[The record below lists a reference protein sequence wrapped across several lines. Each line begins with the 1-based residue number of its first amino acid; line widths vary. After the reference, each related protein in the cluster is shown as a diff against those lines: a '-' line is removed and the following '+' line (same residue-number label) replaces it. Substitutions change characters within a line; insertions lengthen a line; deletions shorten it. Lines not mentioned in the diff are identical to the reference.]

1 MELEKYKEQHSK
13 LQESLREEY
22 LGVIESLRQLRKL
35 ENDCRFDVKETSQKL
50 SKVSESLESQT
61 KEIRSVGNVMNEELA
76 NNINKKEEELER
88 KEKELLRLQQ
98 SLIDRQEVSDCER
111 RKLTESILSL
121 EGKLHQKELELESE
135 KRQNLYEKE
144 QLEFKKKQ
152 FESEREGFLENLKRE
167 KEKMYLDRDQY
178 NKNLDLMKT
187 DLEMQMRTVRKDKV
201 KYDVHRRLRASS
213 AGYEYDQSN
222 AQKMEEFIK
231 VIEEEKSK
239 LRKEKEKQKQES
251 KRIAEAKKKLEIQR
265 RELAEAIEKIY
276 DVEKGI
282 DDKFSDLDKLHKYT
296 KNIKVDSAK
305 VMEDANKLGEGTGEV
320 LADIKDSILEL
331 LRQEQRVAGECLK
344 LERERRQLE
353 VTRQTLL
360 CAGCSRPLTK
370 SVSARDVRQDAT
382 GAGDWAEMISIR

>member
-1 MELEKYKEQHSK
+1 M
-13 LQESLREEY
+13 
-22 LGVIESLRQLRKL
+22 
-35 ENDCRFDVKETSQKL
+35 KETSQKL

-178 NKNLDLMKT
+178 NKNLDLMRN

-213 AGYEYDQSN
+213 AGYEHDQSN

-239 LRKEKEKQKQES
+239 LRKEKEKQKQDS

-296 KNIKVDSAK
+296 KNLKVDSAK
-305 VMEDANKLGEGTGEV
+305 VMEDSNKLGEGTGEV

-353 VTRQTLL
+353 VTRQTLV

-370 SVSARDVRQDAT
+370 SVSARDVRQAAT

>member
-1 MELEKYKEQHSK
+1 
-13 LQESLREEY
+13 
-22 LGVIESLRQLRKL
+22 
-35 ENDCRFDVKETSQKL
+35 
-50 SKVSESLESQT
+50 
-61 KEIRSVGNVMNEELA
+61 
-76 NNINKKEEELER
+76 
-88 KEKELLRLQQ
+88 
-98 SLIDRQEVSDCER
+98 
-111 RKLTESILSL
+111 
-121 EGKLHQKELELESE
+121 
-135 KRQNLYEKE
+135 
-144 QLEFKKKQ
+144 
-152 FESEREGFLENLKRE
+152 
-167 KEKMYLDRDQY
+167 
-178 NKNLDLMKT
+178 
-187 DLEMQMRTVRKDKV
+187 MQMRTVRKDKV

-213 AGYEYDQSN
+213 AGYEHDQSN

-239 LRKEKEKQKQES
+239 LKKEKEKQKQES

-296 KNIKVDSAK
+296 KNLKVDSAK
-305 VMEDANKLGEGTGEV
+305 VMEDSNKLGEGTGEV

-353 VTRQTLL
+353 VTRQTLV

-370 SVSARDVRQDAT
+370 SVSARDVRQAAT
-382 GAGDWAEMISIR
+382 GAGDWAEMISIRRKYEEQPIAWMDLHQQMTEQKVNKVNMRNLKSSRTSGDGASREALDSHVTALKIDADNDRKFLEDER